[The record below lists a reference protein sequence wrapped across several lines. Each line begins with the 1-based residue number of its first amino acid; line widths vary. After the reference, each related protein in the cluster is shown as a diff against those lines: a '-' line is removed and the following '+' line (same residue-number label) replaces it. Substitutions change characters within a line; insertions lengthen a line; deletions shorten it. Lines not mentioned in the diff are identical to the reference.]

1 MTITRLACIMGR
13 TADLAHYFL
22 EAVDQAVIASAA
34 WRGKGEKNA
43 ADAAAVEAMRQTF
56 DTVPFDGRVAIGEGE
71 RDEAPMLFIGEEL
84 GCEIRNPDAP
94 MIDIAVD
101 PLECTN
107 NCANN
112 TPNSIAVLAAAPRG
126 ALLHAPDCYMD
137 KLAAGPSLAGHIS
150 LEGDIAYNIEQTAY
164 VLDKDISDV
173 RIVAL
178 DRERHTDLF
187 KQIKAAINFN
197 NLIHIKVEGSQ
208 WRMGTSSLH
217 FMDLFLYFTGCD
229 DFKFTET
236 QLSNELID
244 SRHKGCQEFKGR
256 MMGENSRGDTLSLIC
271 LGPEDNP
278 PTIEIVNG
286 TESYKITGLDGEVG
300 FESTNDLSDLIGQ
313 ATLPYQSQLTN
324 IWVDDILSRGSCALP
339 TYAESMPLHLELIRV
354 LTNHLEKITGK
365 EIDACPIT

>member
-1 MTITRLACIMGR
+1 MTQSCITIVGGGEIGSRHLQALCHLNNLTRI
-13 TADLAHYFL
+13 DL
-22 EAVDQAVIASAA
+22 
-34 WRGKGEKNA
+34 
-43 ADAAAVEAMRQTF
+43 
-56 DTVPFDGRVAIGEGE
+56 
-71 RDEAPMLFIGEEL
+71 
-84 GCEIRNPDAP
+84 
-94 MIDIAVD
+94 VD
-101 PLECTN
+101 PSNNSLQIAQNRYKKTISPDKRCIELHCHNNLDSLPGTLDLVIIATNSTVREEALREITGKCSVKHLILEKILFQRKEQYLEVEKFLKES
-107 NCANN
+107 
-112 TPNSIAVLAAAPRG
+112 SIPTWVSCWMR
-126 ALLHAPDCYMD
+126 
-137 KLAAGPSLAGHIS
+137 
-150 LEGDIAYNIEQTAY
+150 T
-164 VLDKDISDV
+164 
-173 RIVAL
+173 
-178 DRERHTDLF
+178 TDLF